1 MTDLHISKLANALI
15 PDAKASSRVRGAAA
29 NAVDRTRKKAGGLWV
44 GGRVEITP
52 EALSFA
58 ANGLNKA
65 FHTGLQPIRIPL
77 AAIRKVHREFGW
89 VTGIVA
95 VEHDE
100 GTFRFRC
107 YGARKVSA
115 TLADYLAKRRGVRPA
130 SRPGRQ

>member
-1 MTDLHISKLANALI
+1 MSDLHIRKLCNALI
-15 PDAKASSRVRGAAA
+15 PDAMPSKRVPGVVV
-29 NAVDRTRKKAGGLWV
+29 NTVDRMSRKAGGLWV

-52 EALSFA
+52 EGLSFA

-65 FHTGLQPIRIPL
+65 FHTGLQPVHIPMTT
-77 AAIRKVHREFGW
+77 IRKASREFGW

-107 YGARKVSA
+107 YGASKVA
-115 TLADYLAKRRGVRPA
+115 AALEKHVAGRRER
-130 SRPGRQ
+130 

>member
-1 MTDLHISKLANALI
+1 MTDLHIRKLCNALI
-15 PDAKASSRVRGAAA
+15 PNATPSRLVPGV
-29 NAVDRTRKKAGGLWV
+29 AVDAARRVSSKAGGLWV

-52 EALSFA
+52 DGLSFV

-65 FHTGLQPIRIPL
+65 FHTGLQPVHIPM
-77 AAIRKVHREFGW
+77 AAIRKTWREFGW

-107 YGARKVSA
+107 FGAGKVA
-115 TLADYLAKRRGVRPA
+115 AALEKHIA
-130 SRPGRQ
+130 GRQER